1 MSITHDRSVV
11 TSGLVGY
18 FDAAN
23 IKSYDSRE
31 NLVTYSS
38 YNASTWSNIFPANA
52 TMTTGITAPDGTTT
66 AVRFAANT
74 SGGSLLRI
82 TFPNIA
88 PNGTD
93 TYTCSFYARLISGTT
108 GPVNAGLADTAP
120 ATSNY
125 LPLLVANEWVR
136 IVISGIPVVGTR
148 NFFDA
153 IDSGTRDYVID
164 IWGIQVEKGPV
175 ATSYTPTSG
184 SIVRRTTNME
194 SLSATRRTNLV
205 TNPSFEVDLRGWGS
219 NAGATVARSTADAYS
234 GTASAL
240 VTQAATSFS
249 GIILTDK
256 IPVVVGKSYVASV
269 YVKGITASQN
279 LTFNLHQLNSSD
291 AIVRQDNTGTF
302 IQSSADGWVRRT
314 FNFTAAADVV
324 TVRPMVVHP
333 STATAGHQ
341 FYVDAFLIEEA
352 SANALGTY
360 FDGSTDAEAQWTGT
374 AHYST
379 SRLRGPSAELRNT
392 NKYSPSTKTRTNLCI
407 NPSLETNTTNW
418 SVGTSGTIV
427 QSTAASYVGSSS
439 GLLTANGTRTL
450 YGGVSIPTPV
460 AGYPY
465 TVSFYVRAVSTT
477 ANWRAAIDWNRAS
490 GFISTS
496 NGTAESVISSGWTRV
511 SVTGTAPAGTTSAFA
526 YAITSTTPANGFQS
540 YVDGAL
546 FEQSSTLDT
555 YFDGDTSQ
563 SAQWTGTAHG
573 STSVLYQD
581 TQGTFTFD
589 GTNDFV
595 TTNIV
600 PSQTAGTF
608 SIWFRMNALKDFN
621 TLFDNG
627 TSANDW
633 ECWVPVSGRPR
644 FRTAGANTDI
654 DLTAANVLTI
664 NQWHNLTIT
673 YTATGGI
680 MYINGQS
687 AAVDST
693 VATRP
698 APGVIHLGGANN
710 TRLNGNISSF
720 MYYNRALTAAEVL
733 QNFNALR
740 SRYGL

>member
-31 NLVTYSS
+31 NLVTFSS
-38 YNASTWSNIFPANA
+38 YNASTWSNVFPANA

-125 LPLLVANEWVR
+125 LPLLVTNEWVR
-136 IVISGIPVVGTR
+136 IVISGVPAAGSRTW
-148 NFFDA
+148 FDA

-164 IWGIQVEKGPV
+164 IWGVQVEKSPV
-175 ATSYTPTSG
+175 ATAYTPTSG
-184 SIVRRTTNME
+184 SIVRRTTNMD

-205 TNPSFEVDLRGWGS
+205 TNPSFEVDIAGWENAS
-219 NAGATVARSTADAYS
+219 NATLTKSSEQAFIGSSSLKVVPVSTGAVTFIISNNLNIVGGETYTVSTYVYSTGNTTQFHAYYYDASNAIISQPYYSVLAITANTWARASWTVTVPSNAVSMRLLFIAPIGATAYYDAVLLERSS
-234 GTASAL
+234 
-240 VTQAATSFS
+240 
-249 GIILTDK
+249 
-256 IPVVVGKSYVASV
+256 
-269 YVKGITASQN
+269 
-279 LTFNLHQLNSSD
+279 
-291 AIVRQDNTGTF
+291 
-302 IQSSADGWVRRT
+302 
-314 FNFTAAADVV
+314 
-324 TVRPMVVHP
+324 
-333 STATAGHQ
+333 
-341 FYVDAFLIEEA
+341 
-352 SANALGTY
+352 ALGTY
-360 FDGSTDAEAQWTGT
+360 FDGSTDPEAQWTGT
-374 AHYST
+374 AHNST
-379 SRLRGPSAELRNT
+379 SRLRGPSGELRNT
-392 NKYSPSTKTRTNLCI
+392 NKYSPATKTRTNLI
-407 NPSLETNTTNW
+407 TNPSFEVNTTGW
-418 SVGTSGTIV
+418 SANSASAAVR
-427 QSTAASYVGSSS
+427 STAQAYVGSASLLGTSNGVVNFGPWSNPQPAVIAGNTYTGS
-439 GLLTANGTRTL
+439 G
-450 YGGVSIPTPV
+450 
-460 AGYPY
+460 
-465 TVSFYVRAVSTT
+465 YVRDINTGIGY
-477 ANWRAAIDWNRAS
+477 RALIQWLNSSDAI
-490 GFISTS
+490 ISTS
-496 NGTAESVISSGWTRV
+496 FGVTATPTNTGWTRF
-511 SVTGTAPAGTTSAFA
+511 SVTATAPAGAVKAVLAIYSATAGTNGTQA
-526 YAITSTTPANGFQS
+526 YFDGF
-540 YVDGAL
+540 L

-595 TTNIV
+595 TTNII

-627 TSANDW
+627 TSENDW
-633 ECWVPVSGRPR
+633 ECWVPVSGQPR

-654 DLTAANVLTI
+654 DLAAANVLTI

-680 MYINGQS
+680 MYVNGQS

-720 MYYNRALTAAEVL
+720 MYYDRALTATEVL
-733 QNFNALR
+733 QNYNAMR
-740 SRYGL
+740 ARYGL